1 MLYFDNAATSF
12 PKPPCVAEAMVDA
25 IRRFGNPSRGG
36 HEFAMAASREVERAR
51 ALVAGMF
58 GCCSPARVVFTKNAT
73 EALNIAIGS
82 VDGRIVSTEAEHN
95 SVLRPLYRR
104 GDFGIVPVDA
114 KGRYGFDAI
123 AAECGPGT
131 AAVVVAHASNVTGN
145 LVPLGEIGRLC
156 RERGMLFIVDAAQ
169 TAGLVDI
176 DMERDRVDALCFT
189 GHKSL
194 YGPQG
199 TGGIC
204 LGERFR
210 PRPLMVGGSGSRTF
224 DRDQP
229 ADLPVLLE
237 VGTQNAHGIAGLAA
251 GAAYVM
257 EHGPEALR
265 ERAARLAAQF
275 VDGVRRRN
283 GVVLY
288 GDIDAPARIPV
299 VSLNIG
305 DMDSAEAAAELA
317 ERFGMA
323 VRGGAH
329 CAPLLHTRFGTE
341 KRGAVRFSF
350 SHFNTDGEIEAAIA
364 AVATMAAET

>member
-12 PKPPCVAEAMVDA
+12 PKPPCVADAMARA
-25 IRRFGNPSRGG
+25 IGRFGNPSRGG
-36 HEFAMAASREVERAR
+36 HDFAMAASREVERAR
-51 ALVAGMF
+51 ALVAELF
-58 GCCSPARVVFTKNAT
+58 GCSSPSRAAFTKNAT

-82 VDGRIVSTEAEHN
+82 VDGRIVATEAEHN
-95 SVLRPLYRR
+95 SVLRPLYGR

-114 KGRYGFDAI
+114 KGCFDVGDI
-123 AAECGPGT
+123 AGQCGQDT
-131 AAVVVAHASNVTGN
+131 AAVVVGHASNVTGN
-145 LVPLGEIGRLC
+145 IVPLGEIGRLC

-176 DMERDRVDALCFT
+176 DMERDCVDALCFT

-204 LGERFR
+204 CGTRFR

-224 DRDQP
+224 DHDQP
-229 ADLPVLLE
+229 AELPVLLE
-237 VGTQNAHGIAGLAA
+237 AGTLNAHGIAGLAA
-251 GAAYVM
+251 GIDHIVA
-257 EHGPEALR
+257 HGPASLWQRANAL
-265 ERAARLAAQF
+265 AARF
-275 VDGVRRRN
+275 VDGVRRLD

-288 GDIDAPARIPV
+288 GDIDAPTRLPI

-329 CAPLLHTRFGTE
+329 CAPLLHMRFGTE

-350 SHFNTDGEIEAAIA
+350 SHDNTAEEIDKAIA
-364 AVATMAAET
+364 AVAALAAEA